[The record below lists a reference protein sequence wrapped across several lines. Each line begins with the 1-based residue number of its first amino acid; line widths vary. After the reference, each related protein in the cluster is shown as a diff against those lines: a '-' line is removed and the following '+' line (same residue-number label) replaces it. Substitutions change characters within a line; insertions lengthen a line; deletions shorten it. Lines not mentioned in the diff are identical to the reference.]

1 MTIAINAY
9 NVRTQTPRPAHG
21 RQLASKPGRQLRVV
35 REGQAVSEQSTHEPT
50 EAPVVE
56 TEARGFALYVG
67 IDEATAAA
75 AGTSLAAVVAALRKT
90 IADLVPSAAE
100 ETYAAV
106 ALAPKNTG
114 GRPIDVVRTAL
125 RDPRA
130 IDKVVKQQA
139 EADADASKGIVIDF
153 NRKKVF
159 TDGDVAPLTYKE
171 FELLNYLIK
180 NQGETI
186 SRKELI
192 ELVWGDDELEQIPNE
207 RTIDVHIRRLRS
219 KIAGYEDVI
228 RTVRGGG
235 YRFDQH
241 PDVIYEI

>member
-1 MTIAINAY
+1 MPESSNPSSSAQVNPT
-9 NVRTQTPRPAHG
+9 HD
-21 RQLASKPGRQLRVV
+21 
-35 REGQAVSEQSTHEPT
+35 SEI
-50 EAPVVE
+50 APVVE

-67 IDEATAAA
+67 LDEATAKA
-75 AGTSLAAVVAALRKT
+75 AGTSLAEVVSSLRKHL
-90 IADLVPSAAE
+90 AELVPATTE

-106 ALAPKNTG
+106 ALAPKGTG

-130 IDKVVKQQA
+130 IDKVVKKQA
-139 EADADASKGIVIDF
+139 EAEADLNRGVVIDV

-171 FELLNYLIK
+171 FELLNYLIQNK
-180 NQGETI
+180 GETV

-192 ELVWGDDELEQIPNE
+192 DLVWGDDDLEQIPNE
-207 RTIDVHIRRLRS
+207 RTVDVHIRRLRS
-219 KIAGYEDVI
+219 KIAGYEDII

>member
-9 NVRTQTPRPAHG
+9 NVRTQTNGFQQPWPE
-21 RQLASKPGRQLRVV
+21 SKLVSRQLRVV
-35 REGQAVSEQSTHEPT
+35 REGQAVSDQTTHEPSVAS
-50 EAPVVE
+50 EIE

-67 IDEATAAA
+67 IDEATAKA
-75 AGTSLAAVVAALRKT
+75 AGTSLAEIVSALRKT
-90 IADLVPSAAE
+90 IAELAPAAAD
-100 ETYAAV
+100 ETYSAV

-139 EADADASKGIVIDF
+139 ESAADANKGIVIDF
-153 NRKKVF
+153 TRKKVF

-192 ELVWGDDELEQIPNE
+192 DLVWGDEELEQIPNE
-207 RTIDVHIRRLRS
+207 RTVDVHIRRLRS

-241 PDVIYEI
+241 PDVNYEI

>member
-9 NVRTQTPRPAHG
+9 NVRTQTTRPQQG
-21 RQLASKPGRQLRVV
+21 RADAGQATRRLRVV
-35 REGQAVSEQSTHEPT
+35 REGQAVSEQSTHEPN
-50 EAPVVE
+50 EAPLTE

-67 IDEATAAA
+67 LDEATAAA
-75 AGTSLAAVVAALRKT
+75 AGTSLAAVVSALRKT
-90 IADLVPSAAE
+90 ITELVPAATD

-139 EADADASKGIVIDF
+139 EAAADANKGIVIDF